1 MSEPSALA
9 GLRDPGLWERV
20 QQRIYS
26 STSDD
31 VARALAS
38 ERRTPE
44 QLVALLSP
52 AADAVRAELEAAA
65 RQLTLQRFGRTVV
78 LYVPLYLSNS
88 CTNSCSY
95 CGFARQRDI
104 RRATLDDSELDV
116 ELQRLAGQHFRHL
129 LLLTG
134 EDRRAA
140 SVDFIRAA
148 VARCHARFSSVS
160 VEVYPMAAAEY
171 AALVAAGCDGLTLYQ
186 ETYHQPT
193 YAAVHPDGPKA
204 DFDARLAAPLRA
216 AAAGM
221 RSVSLGAL
229 LGLADWRVEGVLLAM
244 HGALLRQQS
253 WRTRLAFGFPRLRS
267 DPGAGCTLR
276 TLSEDELGQLICGLR
291 LCFPDADLVLST
303 RECAEF
309 RDRMVGVGVTRM
321 SAGSRTAPG
330 GYALGSDAGE
340 QFAVTD
346 TRTPAEIAGMLE
358 AHGYEPVWKDFDQGF
373 LA

>member
-1 MSEPSALA
+1 MNKPLA
-9 GLRDPGLWERV
+9 PAELIDPAQWERLRE
-20 QQRIYS
+20 RIY
-26 STSDD
+26 TCTVDD

-38 ERRTPE
+38 EQRSPD
-44 QLVALLSP
+44 QIAALLSP
-52 AADAVRAELEAAA
+52 AAAELRPALETAA

-88 CTNSCSY
+88 CLNSCSY
-95 CGFARQRDI
+95 CGFARQREI
-104 RRATLDDSELDV
+104 RRATLDDAQLDG
-116 ELQRLAGQHFRHL
+116 ELQRLGDQHFRHL

-140 SVDFIRAA
+140 SVDYIRAA

-160 VEVYPMAAAEY
+160 VEVYPMSTAEY

-193 YAAVHPDGPKA
+193 YASVHPHGPKA
-204 DFDARLAAPLRA
+204 DFGNRLAAPLRA

-229 LGLADWRVEGVLLAM
+229 LGLADWRVEGVLMAM
-244 HGALLRQQS
+244 HGALLRREH
-253 WRTRLAFGFPRLRS
+253 WRTRLAFGFPRLRT
-267 DPGAGCTLR
+267 DPGAGCALHP
-276 TLSEDELGQLICGLR
+276 LSEDDLGQLICGLR
-291 LCFPDADLVLST
+291 LGFPDADLVLST
-303 RECAEF
+303 RERAEF

-346 TRTPAEIAGMLE
+346 TRTPAEIVRMLE
-358 AHGYEPVWKDFDQGF
+358 SAGYEPVFKDFDQGF